1 MLDIFKKWFLRKR
14 PSQKIIGMLDTLKK
28 ATPVALAAIQ
38 EEMRVRKTNEVFLIF
53 SEGSQF
59 DHLVY
64 QRAAKRGVYCLVAD
78 PAKVTAEDVLKVNPK
93 GIVITGGPASV
104 HSEPP
109 PFNRAIFDLGIPV
122 LGICLGGQMI
132 AQHVGV
138 TVKRGRPEYSVHN
151 MQVLSSSV
159 FFRSCPKTMKV
170 MQSHGD
176 EIENDPR
183 LELLGSTGEG
193 RVSAFRSIEK
203 PYLYG
208 VQFHP
213 EVTET
218 LNGDMLFENFF
229 FGICGAQDR
238 FPAEKIAKKK
248 IAELKAKLKE
258 GKKVTIGLS
267 GGADSSTVVHLLKE
281 AVDGGPHRIQ
291 GVYIKGI
298 DRPDDEAFVLKYF
311 ANQPWLDLVIV
322 DATEQFLK
330 VLAWPEMKHFKKIR
344 RAIRRLLGMGPPVT
358 MRAKRLAMR
367 VVYKAIL
374 EEQARAYGSDFI
386 AQGTLYTDI
395 SESGGG
401 HESGARKAVIKIH
414 HNTFLGFY
422 LPELTPLDDCVK
434 DGGRDIGREI
444 GVPEELLLR
453 HPFPGVGLIVR
464 IEGEITREKLAMA
477 RQLDGI
483 YIEELRR
490 ANLYH
495 LVWQAGV
502 VVTISEHTVTKGDDA
517 GMGVVVVYWAVWSV
531 NGFTAQAVDVPYEFH
546 QTIQRRFGNEVRGI
560 GATACRTSNK
570 PYTTI
575 EWG

>member
-1 MLDIFKKWFLRKR
+1 
-14 PSQKIIGMLDTLKK
+14 MLDTLKK
-28 ATPVALAAIQ
+28 ATPVALAAIE
-38 EEMRVRKTNEVFLIF
+38 EEMRVRKTSEVFLIF

-78 PAKVTAEDVLKVNPK
+78 PAKVTAEDVRKVNPK
-93 GIVITGGPASV
+93 GIIITGGPASV
-104 HSEPP
+104 HAEPP
-109 PFNRAIFDLGIPV
+109 PFDRAIFDLGIPIM
-122 LGICLGGQMI
+122 GICLGGQMI

-138 TVKRGRPEYSVHN
+138 IVERGGSEYGVHDMRVFSSADLFRN
-151 MQVLSSSV
+151 CSQTMQVL
-159 FFRSCPKTMKV
+159 
-170 MQSHGD
+170 QSHGD
-176 EIENDPR
+176 EIRMDAR

-193 RVSAFRSIEK
+193 KVSAFRSIEK
-203 PYLYG
+203 PHLYG

-218 LNGDMLFENFF
+218 LEGETLFENFF
-229 FGICGAQDR
+229 FGICGAKDR

-248 IAELKAKLKE
+248 IAELKAKLSG
-258 GKKVTIGLS
+258 GKKVTLGLS

-281 AVDGGPHRIQ
+281 AVDGEPHRIQ

-298 DRPDDEAFVLKYF
+298 DRPDDEAFVLKYY
-311 ANQPWLDLVIV
+311 ANQPWLDLVVV
-322 DATEQFLK
+322 DATERFLD
-330 VLAWPEMKHFKKIR
+330 VLAWPKMKHFKKIR
-344 RAIRRLLGMGPPVT
+344 RAILRLLGMGPPVT

-367 VVYKAIL
+367 VVYKAVL
-374 EEQARAYGSDFI
+374 EEQAKIFGADFI

-401 HESGARKAVIKIH
+401 HASGARKAVIKLH
-414 HNTFLGFY
+414 HNTNLGFS

-444 GVPEELLLR
+444 GVPEELLVR
-453 HPFPGVGLIVR
+453 HPFPGPGLIVR

-502 VVTISEHTVTKGDDA
+502 VVTISEHTITKGDDA

-531 NGFTAQAVDVPYEFH
+531 NGFTAQAADLPYEFH
-546 QTIQRRFGNEVRGI
+546 QTIQRRFGNDVPGI
-560 GATACRTSNK
+560 GATTYRTSNK

>member
-1 MLDIFKKWFLRKR
+1 MLN
-14 PSQKIIGMLDTLKK
+14 TLKK
-28 ATPVALAAIQ
+28 ATPAALVAIQ
-38 EEMRVRKTNEVFLIF
+38 EEMGVRKTNEVFLIF

-93 GIVITGGPASV
+93 GIIITGGPASV
-104 HSEPP
+104 HAEPP
-109 PFNRAIFDLGIPV
+109 PFDRAIFDLGIPV
-122 LGICLGGQMI
+122 MGICLGGQMI
-132 AQHVGV
+132 AQHIGV
-138 TVKRGRPEYSVHN
+138 TVKRGRPEYSVHD
-151 MQVLSSSV
+151 MQVLSTAG
-159 FFRSCPKTMKV
+159 FFRSCPQTMKV

-176 EIENDPR
+176 EIENDSR

-218 LNGDMLFENFF
+218 LDGDILFENFF

-238 FPAEKIAKKK
+238 FPAEKIANKK
-248 IAELKAKLKE
+248 IAELKAKLKG
-258 GKKVTIGLS
+258 GKKVTLGLS

-281 AVDGGPHRIQ
+281 AVDGEPHRIQ

-330 VLAWPEMKHFKKIR
+330 ALAWPEMKYCKKIR

-358 MRAKRLAMR
+358 MKAKRMAMR

-374 EEQARAYGSDFI
+374 EEQAKAYGSDYI

-401 HESGARKAVIKIH
+401 HASGARKAIIKIH
-414 HNTFLGFY
+414 HNVKLGFY

-453 HPFPGVGLIVR
+453 HPFPGPGLIVR

-477 RQLDGI
+477 RVLDGI

-502 VVTISEHTVTKGDDA
+502 MVTLSEHTFTKGDDA
-517 GMGVVVVYWAVWSV
+517 GIGVVVVYWAVWSV
-531 NGFTAQAVDVPYEFH
+531 NGFTAQAADLPYEFH
-546 QTIQRRFGNEVRGI
+546 NTIQRRFGNEVAGI
-560 GATACRTSNK
+560 GATAYRTSFK
-570 PYTTI
+570 PISTI
-575 EWG
+575 EAG

>member
-1 MLDIFKKWFLRKR
+1 
-14 PSQKIIGMLDTLKK
+14 MLDTLKK
-28 ATPVALAAIQ
+28 ATPVALAAIE
-38 EEMRVRKTNEVFLIF
+38 EEMRVRKTTEVFLIF

-104 HSEPP
+104 HAEPP
-109 PFNRAIFDLGIPV
+109 PFDRAIFDLGIPV

-138 TVKRGRPEYSVHN
+138 TVAHGGSEFGEHH
-151 MQVLSSSV
+151 MQVLSSSDL
-159 FFRSCPKTMKV
+159 FRDCPQTMPV
-170 MQSHGD
+170 LQSHSD
-176 EIENDPR
+176 EIQMDPR
-183 LELLGSTGEG
+183 LELLGSTGEEK
-193 RVSAFRSIEK
+193 VSAFRSIEK

-213 EVTET
+213 EVPETEK
-218 LNGDMLFENFF
+218 GDTIFENFF
-229 FGICGAQDR
+229 FGICRAQDR
-238 FPAEKIAKKK
+238 FPAEKMAKKK
-248 IAELKAKLKE
+248 IDELKVKLAG
-258 GKKVTIGLS
+258 GKKVTLGLS
-267 GGADSSTVVHLLKE
+267 GGADSSTAVHLLKE
-281 AVDGGPHRIQ
+281 AVDGEPHRIQ

-298 DRPDDEAFVLKYF
+298 DRPDDEAFVLKYY
-311 ANQPWLDLVIV
+311 ANQPWLDLVVV
-322 DATEQFLK
+322 DATERFLE
-330 VLAWPEMKHFKKIR
+330 VLAWPKMKHFKKIR

-358 MRAKRLAMR
+358 MKAKRLAMR
-367 VVYKAIL
+367 VVYKAVL
-374 EEQARAYGSDFI
+374 EEQARIFGADFI

-401 HESGARKAVIKIH
+401 HASGARKAVIKIH
-414 HNTFLGFY
+414 HNTNLGFF

-444 GVPEELLLR
+444 GVPEELLVR
-453 HPFPGVGLIVR
+453 HPFPGPGLIVR

-490 ANLYH
+490 FGLYH

-502 VVTISEHTVTKGDDA
+502 VVTLSEHTYTKGDDA
-517 GMGVVVVYWAVWSV
+517 GMGVVVIYWAVWSV
-531 NGFTAQAVDVPYEFH
+531 NGFTAQAAELPHEFH
-546 QTIQRRFGNEVRGI
+546 KVIQRRFGNEVSGI
-560 GATACRTSNK
+560 GATAYRTSNK
-570 PYTTI
+570 PYSTI